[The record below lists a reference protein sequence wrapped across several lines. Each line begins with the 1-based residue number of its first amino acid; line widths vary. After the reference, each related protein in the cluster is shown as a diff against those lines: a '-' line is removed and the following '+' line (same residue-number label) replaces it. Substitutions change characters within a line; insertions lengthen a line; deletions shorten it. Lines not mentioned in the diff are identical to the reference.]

1 MSKTTRLKFVITLL
15 FSVIGYIIVYYKGLT
30 GFLAFLIISLF
41 LYSGMFLGEIY
52 IGKDK

>member
-1 MSKTTRLKFVITLL
+1 MSNTTRLKFVITLL
-15 FSVIGYIIVYYKGLT
+15 FTAIGYSMVYYKGLT

-41 LYSGMFLGEIY
+41 LYSGMFLGEKY